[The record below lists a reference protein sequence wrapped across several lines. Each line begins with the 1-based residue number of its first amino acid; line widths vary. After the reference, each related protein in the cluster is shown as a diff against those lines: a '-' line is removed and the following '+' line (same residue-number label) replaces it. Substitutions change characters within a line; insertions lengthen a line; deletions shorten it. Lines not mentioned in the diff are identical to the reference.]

1 VVCILKSIE
10 PPIREEDALYSE
22 QQLPLNP
29 TNTLK
34 QPFVTKYVAGSELFI
49 GSLFNAKPFSRKQ
62 PPLIV
67 SANSRFPGSFLSQ
80 PIKATNNK
88 REINIFLIEVGLGS
102 YKMRKICTNVII

>member
-10 PPIREEDALYSE
+10 PTIREEDALYSE
-22 QQLPLNP
+22 KQLALNP
-29 TNTLK
+29 TNTFKL
-34 QPFVTKYVAGSELFI
+34 PLVTEYVAISELII

-80 PIKATNNK
+80 PIEATNNK

-102 YKMRKICTNVII
+102 YKMRKIRTNVII